1 MYESK
6 LIPEANPHLF
16 EAPIPGQSLT
26 NSLEEP
32 YPWEGAPEI
41 TSQKEA
47 LNKIFLEIIKP
58 DNIEVLG
65 TAMSDGIPVA
75 GLAEVLIKT
84 SFQKGKIN
92 PDLAITLMEPVMY
105 ILLSVAEKIGVD
117 PVLSDDEEKETYDS
131 DKDNIE
137 LNKANTEVIKNQ
149 EATSLKE
156 LPRRAINIPTA
167 DPQIEQQIF
176 FMVKINQKLILQIE
190 QQINE
195 LDTSKIQASILQKK
209 QPQAQVNQSLLNKE
223 GVK

>member
-75 GLAEVLIKT
+75 GPAEVLIKT

-167 DPQIEQQIF
+167 DPQIEQQI
-176 FMVKINQKLILQIE
+176 
-190 QQINE
+190 NE

>member
-117 PVLSDDEEKETYDS
+117 PVLSDDK
-131 DKDNIE
+131 
-137 LNKANTEVIKNQ
+137 
-149 EATSLKE
+149 
-156 LPRRAINIPTA
+156 
-167 DPQIEQQIF
+167 
-176 FMVKINQKLILQIE
+176 
-190 QQINE
+190 
-195 LDTSKIQASILQKK
+195 
-209 QPQAQVNQSLLNKE
+209 
-223 GVK
+223 